1 MQLTSVMRERTV
13 QEARVAKAAKII
25 GIVLAAL
32 VLLVVIAA
40 VLVQTQWAREK
51 IEAQLSQRLDG
62 RAVEI
67 GSLDIDWGFPLG
79 ISVGNVEIANPEWA
93 KHPYMLKLDAMQ
105 AKLDVGALLTGD
117 LSLQML
123 ELDHPEIHLARQE
136 DGRSNWAALTGSGSN
151 SDSQSKSQASSTRSD
166 SDESDSRAS
175 ALPIQPETIRIRNG
189 RLTYR
194 DAALDAQVTLD
205 IATTDNGP
213 GQRQLSIEGSGN
225 VQGKPLT
232 LSLTGEP
239 PSQALASGAPYAV
252 SLDAQLGEIQ
262 AHFNGEAKQL
272 PQLDALQGEL
282 KVSAPD
288 SAELMTFDHPA
299 IDVPAFDF
307 NAQLKRDGQ
316 RWALQDMDLKT
327 EESHLTGSLV
337 LERGDTPEL
346 TVQMKGDR
354 LDLNRW
360 GVMRWLKSQQGSAQ
374 AQGNGDKQSLQQRAH
389 DLLQPLRRY
398 RGEVDFNLDQL
409 LYGDAA
415 LSDIVLQGS
424 LAEQRLKIER
434 LHAEQGE
441 GAISANGALDL
452 TKDALSGTLDLT
464 VDQLDLGRALAPLGY
479 PALGTLDGEL
489 HTQLAQ
495 NSAQLSDTHLLYEN
509 PARDLRVE
517 VDATSTNSGLQLK
530 GDAWR
535 NEVPLHFELD
545 VGALEE
551 LFNDQPYPIEGKV
564 TSRESHLTVN
574 GTVTDPLQLTAA
586 DLAVSLEGP
595 NPANLNPLTGLS
607 LPSLAGYQ
615 LRGQLLWEDQQL
627 RLQDLRAKWGD
638 SDLSG
643 DVRLSLRGR
652 PMLWAN
658 LHSDTLNTA
667 DLKAP
672 ETPTD
677 PNDGQVFSSEPL
689 GLDALRDRDAIVR
702 YEADKVLAKA
712 IPLNAVDFKAELDE
726 GVLVVEPLKL
736 AIGKGKANGRLRLDA
751 RPQQPTGELHLDITS
766 VNLSPILR
774 EADLSKVA
782 QDSAGTIGGQLD
794 LRFEG
799 ESLGEMAA
807 TLDGKLELAMSGG
820 KLDMLAVELLGLDA
834 GEAAVAALADA
845 DQVPMNCTYLRF
857 DSTEGTAKLEQF
869 FISTTD
875 SNITGGGTIKL
886 DSERLDLAFEAH
898 AKDISLLS
906 GNSPVQLK
914 GTLSDPQASVVTDEL
929 VARTIA
935 SVVGALVAPPLA
947 ILPWL
952 EAGLG
957 EGSGVGCRKALKEF
971 EQDRGD

>member
-1 MQLTSVMRERTV
+1 
-13 QEARVAKAAKII
+13 VAKAAKII

-32 VLLVVIAA
+32 VLLAVLAA

-51 IEAQLSQRLDG
+51 IEAQLSQRLEG

-79 ISVGNVEIANPEWA
+79 VKVGDIQIANPDWA

-105 AKLDVGALLTGD
+105 AKVDVGALLTGD
-117 LSLQML
+117 LSLQLL
-123 ELDHPEIHLARQE
+123 ELDHPQIHLARQE
-136 DGRSNWAALTGSGSN
+136 DGQSNWAALTGSKTN
-151 SDSQSKSQASSTRSD
+151 SSKP
-166 SDESDSRAS
+166 
-175 ALPIQPETIRIRNG
+175 PIQPDTIRIQNG
-189 RLTYR
+189 QLTYR
-194 DAALDAQVTLD
+194 DAKLDTQVTLD
-205 IATTDNGP
+205 IATTNNGP
-213 GQRQLSIEGSGN
+213 GQRQLSIEGTGN

-232 LSLTGEP
+232 LSLIGEP
-239 PSQALASGAPYAV
+239 PSQALASGSPYAV
-252 SLDAQLGEIQ
+252 KLDAQLGEIQ
-262 AHFNGEAKQL
+262 AHFDGEAKQL
-272 PQLDALQGEL
+272 PQLDALQGTL
-282 KVSAPD
+282 TVSAPD
-288 SAELMTFDHPA
+288 SAELMSFDHPA

-307 NAQLKRDGQ
+307 NTRLKRDGQ
-316 RWALQDMDLKT
+316 RWALQDIDLKSG
-327 EESHLTGSLV
+327 ESHLTGSFI

-346 TVQMKGDR
+346 TVQLHGNK

-360 GVMRWLKSQQGSAQ
+360 GVMRLLESARKDAQSQTK
-374 AQGNGDKQSLQQRAH
+374 GDEQSMQQRAQE
-389 DLLQPLRRY
+389 LLQPLRQY
-398 RGEVDFNLDQL
+398 RGEEDLSLGQL

-415 LSDIVLQGS
+415 LSDIVLKGN
-424 LAEQRLKIER
+424 LAKQRLEIER
-434 LHAEQGE
+434 LHAAQGE
-441 GAISANGALDL
+441 GAISANGSLDL
-452 TKDALSGTLDLT
+452 TKNSLSGTVDLT
-464 VDQLDLGRALAPLGY
+464 VEQLDLGRALAPLGY
-479 PALGTLDGEL
+479 PKLGTLDGEL

-495 NSAQLSDTHLLYEN
+495 NSARIHDTHLRYQN

-517 VDATSTNSGLQLK
+517 VDAASTDAGLQLT
-530 GDAWR
+530 GEAWR

-551 LFNDQPYPIEGKV
+551 LFNNQPYPVEGTV
-564 TSRESHLTVN
+564 TSRESHLIVK
-574 GTVTDPLQLTAA
+574 GTVTDPLQLEAA

-627 RLQDLRAKWGD
+627 RLQDLRAKWGQ

-658 LHSDTLNTA
+658 LHSDTLDLA

-672 ETPTD
+672 GTPTD

-702 YEADKVLAKA
+702 YEADKLLAKE

-726 GVLVVEPLKL
+726 GVLVTEPLTL
-736 AIGKGKANGRLRLDA
+736 SIGKGTANGRLRLDV
-751 RPQQPTGELHLDITS
+751 RPEEPTGELHLDITS
-766 VNLSPILR
+766 VNLSPLLR

-782 QDSAGTIGGQLD
+782 RDSAGTIGGKLD

-807 TLDGKLELAMSGG
+807 ELDGKLELAMSGG

-857 DSTEGTAKLEQF
+857 DSTDGTAKLEQF
-869 FISTTD
+869 FVSTAD
-875 SNITGGGTIKL
+875 SNITGGGNIKL
-886 DSERLDLAFEAH
+886 GTERLDLAFEAH

-914 GTLSDPQASVVTDEL
+914 GTLSDPQVSVVTGEL
-929 VARTIA
+929 AVRAVA
-935 SVVGALVAPPLA
+935 SVVGALIAPPLA
-947 ILPWL
+947 ILPWV

-957 EGSGVGCRKALKEF
+957 EGSGIGCRKALNEF
-971 EQDRGD
+971 EQTSAN

>member
-1 MQLTSVMRERTV
+1 M
-13 QEARVAKAAKII
+13 AKAAKII

-67 GSLDIDWGFPLG
+67 GSLDINWGFPLG
-79 ISVGNVEIANPEWA
+79 ISVRDVEVANPEWA

-105 AKLDVGALLTGD
+105 AELDVGALLTAN
-117 LSLQML
+117 LSLKSL
-123 ELDHPEIHLARQE
+123 ELDHPQIHLARQV
-136 DGRSNWAALTGSGSN
+136 DGQSNWAALTGSN
-151 SDSQSKSQASSTRSD
+151 SKPDAGKTESQDSSSQSSSSGN
-166 SDESDSRAS
+166 
-175 ALPIQPETIRIRNG
+175 ALPIQPDTIRIQNG
-189 RLTYR
+189 QLTYR
-194 DAALDAQVTLD
+194 DAKLDTQVSFD
-205 IATTDNGP
+205 IKTTDNGP
-213 GQRQLSIEGSGN
+213 GQRQLSIEGSGD

-252 SLDAQLGEIQ
+252 KLDAQLGEIQ

-272 PQLDALQGEL
+272 PALDALQGKL
-282 KVSAPD
+282 TVSAPD
-288 SAELMTFDHPA
+288 SAELMSFNNPA
-299 IDVPAFDF
+299 IDVPAFEL
-307 NAQLKRDGQ
+307 NTRLKRDGQ
-316 RWALQDMDLKT
+316 RWSLQDMDLKT
-327 EESHLTGSLV
+327 GESHLTGSLV

-346 TVQMKGDR
+346 TVQLQGNK

-360 GVMRWLKSQQGSAQ
+360 GVMRLLESEQSGSQSQ
-374 AQGNGDKQSLQQRAH
+374 AKNDQQSLQQRAH

-398 RGEVDFNLDQL
+398 RGEVDVSLGQL

-415 LSDIVLQGS
+415 LSDIVLKGS
-424 LAEQRLKIER
+424 LADQRLKIER
-434 LHAEQGE
+434 LHIAQGE
-441 GAISANGALDL
+441 GAINANGSLDL
-452 TKDALSGTLDLT
+452 TKNSLSGTIDLN
-464 VDQLDLGRALAPLGY
+464 VEQLDLGRALAPLGY
-479 PALGTLDGEL
+479 PKLGTLDGEL

-495 NSAQLSDTHLLYEN
+495 NSASINDTHLRYVN

-517 VDATSTNSGLQLK
+517 VDATSTDSGLHLT

-535 NEVPLHFELD
+535 NEVPLHFDLD

-551 LFNDQPYPIEGKV
+551 LFNIQPYPVDGTVK
-564 TSRESHLTVN
+564 SRESQLTVK
-574 GTVTDPLQLTAA
+574 GTVTDPLQLKAA
-586 DLAVSLEGP
+586 DLTISLEGP

-615 LRGQLLWEDQQL
+615 LSGHLLWDDPQL
-627 RLQDLRAKWGD
+627 RLQDLRAKWGQ

-643 DVRLSLRGR
+643 DVRLSLAGR

-658 LHSDTLNTA
+658 LHSDTLDTA

-672 ETPTD
+672 DTPTD
-677 PNDGQVFSSEPL
+677 PNDNQVFSSEPL
-689 GLDALRDRDAIVR
+689 GLEALRGRDAIVR
-702 YEADKVLAKA
+702 YEADTVLAKE

-736 AIGKGKANGRLRLDA
+736 AIGKGAADGRLRLDV
-751 RPQQPTGELHLDITS
+751 RPQQPTGELHLGITS
-766 VNLSPILR
+766 VNLSPVLR

-782 QDSAGTIGGQLD
+782 RDSAGTIGGQLD
-794 LRFEG
+794 IRFEG

-807 TLDGKLELAMSGG
+807 KLDGKLELAMSGG

-834 GEAAVAALADA
+834 GEAVVAALADA

-875 SNITGGGTIKL
+875 SNITGGGNIKL
-886 DSERLDLAFEAH
+886 KSERLDLAFEAH

-914 GTLSDPQASVVTDEL
+914 GTLSDPQVSVVTGEL
-929 VARTIA
+929 AARAVA

-957 EGSGVGCRKALKEF
+957 EGPGIGCREALNEF
-971 EQDRGD
+971 EQGSKN